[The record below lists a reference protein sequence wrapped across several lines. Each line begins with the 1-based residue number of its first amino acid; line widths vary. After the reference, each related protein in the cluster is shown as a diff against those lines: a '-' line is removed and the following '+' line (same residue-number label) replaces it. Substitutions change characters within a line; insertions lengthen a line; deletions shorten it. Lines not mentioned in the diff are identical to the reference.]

1 MGLAGFF
8 GFICVCGERAD
19 GKWLGRCER
28 RMVCYR
34 QHDTTRDNTTR
45 QEEKEKEG

>member
-28 RMVCYR
+28 GMWK
-34 QHDTTRDNTTR
+34 RDGVLSTA
-45 QEEKEKEG
+45 